1 MAVEGWE
8 PPAATGL
15 NAATV
20 AQFVAASAQL
30 EAPEFGLNADT
41 VARLAAFA
49 RQGPTIDWGSAVE
62 SLTSDKIVSLIRLF
76 TLAEGRF
83 ANWEAGANSPVI
95 VLARLLKS
103 RDAYPA
109 DLTSWIKAN
118 TENRFLP
125 YGSLLD
131 RL

>member
-8 PPAATGL
+8 PPASTGL
-15 NAATV
+15 DVETV

-30 EAPEFGLNADT
+30 QAPEFGLSTDA

-49 RQGPTIDWGSAVE
+49 RQGPTTDWASAVDE
-62 SLTSDKIVSLIRLF
+62 LTSDEVASLIRLF

-83 ANWEAGANSPVI
+83 ASWEAGANSPVI
-95 VLARLLKS
+95 VLARLLKT

-109 DLTSWIKAN
+109 DLSAWIKAN

>member
-8 PPAATGL
+8 PPATGL
-15 NAATV
+15 KAEMV
-20 AQFVAASAQL
+20 AQFVGASAQL
-30 EAPEFGLNADT
+30 EAPEFGLGADG
-41 VARLAAFA
+41 VDRLAAFA
-49 RQGPTIDWGSAVE
+49 RQTPATDWGSAAE
-62 SLTSDKIVSLIRLF
+62 NLTSGEVVSLIRLF

-95 VLARLLKS
+95 VLARLLKT

-109 DLTSWIKAN
+109 DLTGWIKAN

>member
-8 PPAATGL
+8 PPASTGL
-15 NAATV
+15 GEETV

-30 EAPEFGLNADT
+30 EAPEFGLAADA
-41 VARLAAFA
+41 VAQLAAFA
-49 RQGPTIDWGSAVE
+49 RQSPSMDWAGAVAG
-62 SLTSDKIVSLIRLF
+62 LTSGEVVSLIRLF

-83 ANWEAGANSPVI
+83 ATWEAGANSPVI
-95 VLARLLKS
+95 VLAKLLKE
-103 RDAYPA
+103 RDAYPV
-109 DLTSWIKAN
+109 DLTGWIKAN
-118 TENRFLP
+118 SENRFLP

>member
-1 MAVEGWE
+1 M
-8 PPAATGL
+8 
-15 NAATV
+15 V
-20 AQFVAASAQL
+20 AQFIAAAAQL
-30 EAPEFGLNADT
+30 EAPEFGLGADE

-49 RQGPTIDWGSAVE
+49 RQSPATDWGSAAE
-62 SLTSDKIVSLIRLF
+62 NLTSGEVVSLIRLF

-95 VLARLLKS
+95 VLARLLKT

-109 DLTSWIKAN
+109 DLTGWIKAN